1 MDKRVYLFLP
11 LATDTKWTV
20 ISKVAGKQY
29 FDAVSKL
36 DTGKWANNVK
46 QQIPFRPRPFTHDTS
61 QHISN
66 LFTRTCPMFNYYN
79 WFSGHS
85 SISTYNLRRL

>member
-36 DTGKWANNVK
+36 DTGNG
-46 QQIPFRPRPFTHDTS
+46 QITLNSKSHSDLDLFTHDTS